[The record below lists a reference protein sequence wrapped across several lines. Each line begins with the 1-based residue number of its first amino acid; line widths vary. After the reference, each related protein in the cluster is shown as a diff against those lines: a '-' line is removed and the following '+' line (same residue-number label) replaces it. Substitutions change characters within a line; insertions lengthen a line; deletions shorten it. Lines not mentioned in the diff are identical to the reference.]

1 MSARQIH
8 SHKMSSSRMIK
19 RSLMGSALAA
29 GIASATLMGTQTAWA
44 QGEAPAPQGA
54 GAQNPIGGG
63 SVSQG
68 AATVNSQKSAKA
80 AAKTAGPAQE
90 IAPHTP
96 QAKNPEKQEVP
107 ATKAKLASTGSGAK
121 SHNNKS
127 AQADTSASA
136 YENAKLHA
144 NTNSSASDRSVAETP
159 TPTPAHANGDTTD
172 DDAIIEI
179 KDGDLKRLV
188 YLCVTKDRY
197 YSWEKLNAWNL
208 TQKDARKLEEL
219 ATHGYGY
226 GKTYTATST
235 NQLDSEEGIALIK
248 KFTQLKRLNVGG
260 CDIKHPEKL
269 LAALPQTLESLEL
282 GTTSLPTAPGSGQV
296 HLTDSSALARFTQ
309 LKHLS
314 LSGITLNDMKF
325 LGKMGDL
332 EDLNLAH
339 TGTHEL
345 SPLNTHTK
353 LKTLNISENELSDIS
368 ALSKLTNLTNLNIS
382 DNNIQSLDPLK
393 NLRQLETLDASNNKI
408 EKIDALQGL
417 TKLKTLTLNHN
428 KISSLEALKDHNAL
442 AQLDIESNCVKD
454 VAPLA
459 SLVQKQTL
467 TTIKGDCNNIRDISP
482 IWDNLP
488 AKVEDA
494 TDGLRQA
501 RDFSYTFYMQT
512 LDFDYRDG
520 VRLDDYGIKA
530 GDSGIAYTQDNE
542 TVTSESLNTY
552 TGSTRVSFDAKDNF
566 YASQP
571 GIHLLHISPISQ
583 TFTFSG
589 EMRIY
594 RYKLELNNLTP
605 IPIDFG
611 GKLPS
616 IDEIKKRISIK
627 NIEHFPKEGHYQL
640 LAGTES
646 AEGGERVTVYPFPG
660 GSAQGATVSIVYY
673 KPGENDPSKRAGILD
688 NIDVPVYVRTM
699 AESYHPDNITLQ
711 AGKTLDRQALEAACK
726 KLIPF
731 NRIEKS
737 KAKEEGG
744 YYPVV
749 TDGSADIDVWYKE
762 SEDDSSSGPQ
772 DDINPKQVYCT
783 EPVFNWGSFQ
793 SITASANDEGTT
805 REIPV
810 TITYADHSVWTG
822 KITIDIPKPQDPHAH
837 DNDHNDHPDGGGSGF
852 PIPDDGGSDDHNGD
866 HNNDHGDD
874 HNGDHEGNHDGTHN
888 PSEDPNHSHT
898 DGTGDTTDGTS
909 DGTDTNGAGHDDSSN
924 DNTTTPHRRR
934 GRHFART
941 HQAQGTSDIDAASTA
956 ASASAEGTNGTG
968 SNGQDNAGTGTDAGK
983 GVSGDANADANA
995 SSSADT
1001 KRSGT
1006 NSNDAKEA
1014 SAHGFFDQLASW
1026 LSEHANFLALI
1037 IVLLA
1042 AAGAF
1047 ATAKHKK
1054 RAQAAAKRKRSA
1066 QEDAREVTQTKTK

>member
-1 MSARQIH
+1 MSARHIH

-44 QGEAPAPQGA
+44 QSEAPAPQGA

-80 AAKTAGPAQE
+80 AAKTAGPAQK
-90 IAPHTP
+90 ITHSTV
-96 QAKNPEKQEVP
+96 QTKNPEKQE
-107 ATKAKLASTGSGAK
+107 ARTAKA
-121 SHNNKS
+121 
-127 AQADTSASA
+127 
-136 YENAKLHA
+136 
-144 NTNSSASDRSVAETP
+144 NSSEGA
-159 TPTPAHANGDTTD
+159 TD

-314 LSGITLNDMKF
+314 LSGITLNDTKF
-325 LGKMGDL
+325 LSKIEGL

-339 TGTHEL
+339 TSTHDL
-345 SPLNTHTK
+345 SPLNMHTR
-353 LKTLNISENELSDIS
+353 LKTLDISENELSDIS
-368 ALSKLTNLTNLNIS
+368 ALSSLTNLSNLNIS
-382 DNNIQSLDPLK
+382 NNNIQSLDPLK
-393 NLRQLETLDASNNKI
+393 ELKELETLDASNNKI

-417 TKLKTLTLNHN
+417 TKLKILTLNHN

-454 VAPLA
+454 VSPLA

-488 AKVEDA
+488 AKAEDA

-520 VRLDDYGIKA
+520 VRVDDYGIKA

-542 TVTSESLNTY
+542 TVTSESLNAY
-552 TGSTRVSFDAKDNF
+552 TGSTRVSFGAKDNF
-566 YASQP
+566 YASKP
-571 GIHLLHISPISQ
+571 GIRLLHISPISQ

-594 RYKLELNNLTP
+594 RYKPELTDPKP
-605 IPIDFG
+605 IEIDFG

-616 IDEIKKRISIK
+616 IDDIKKRVSIK
-627 NIEHFPKEGHYQL
+627 NIEHFPKEGHCQL

-711 AGKTLDRQALEAACK
+711 VGKTLDRQALEAACK

-749 TDGSADIDVWYKE
+749 TDGSVDIDVWYKE
-762 SEDDSSSGPQ
+762 SADSSSGPQ

-783 EPVFNWGSFQ
+783 EPEFDWGDFK
-793 SITASANDEGTT
+793 SITASEADEGTT
-805 REIPV
+805 KEIPV

-822 KITIDIPKPQDPHAH
+822 KITIDIPKPANPHPH

-852 PIPDDGGSDDHNGD
+852 PIPDDGGSG
-866 HNNDHGDD
+866 D

-941 HQAQGTSDIDAASTA
+941 HQAQGTSDIDAASTT
-956 ASASAEGTNGTG
+956 ASTSAEGTNGTG
-968 SNGQDNAGTGTDAGK
+968 SNGQDNADTGTDAGK
-983 GVSGDANADANA
+983 SASGDA
-995 SSSADT
+995 STDT

-1066 QEDAREVTQTKTK
+1066 QEDAREVTQAKTK

>member
-1 MSARQIH
+1 MGA
-8 SHKMSSSRMIK
+8 K
-19 RSLMGSALAA
+19 RSTCAA
-29 GIASATLMGTQTAWA
+29 RCGRAKSHR
-44 QGEAPAPQGA
+44 
-54 GAQNPIGGG
+54 GG

-80 AAKTAGPAQE
+80 AAKTAGPAQK
-90 IAPHTP
+90 ITHSTV
-96 QAKNPEKQEVP
+96 QTKNPEKQE
-107 ATKAKLASTGSGAK
+107 ARTAKA
-121 SHNNKS
+121 
-127 AQADTSASA
+127 
-136 YENAKLHA
+136 
-144 NTNSSASDRSVAETP
+144 NSSEGA
-159 TPTPAHANGDTTD
+159 TD

-314 LSGITLNDMKF
+314 LSGITLNDTKF
-325 LGKMGDL
+325 LSKIEGL

-339 TGTHEL
+339 TSTHDL
-345 SPLNTHTK
+345 SPLNMHTR
-353 LKTLNISENELSDIS
+353 LKTLDISENELSNIS
-368 ALSKLTNLTNLNIS
+368 ALSSLTNLTNLNIS
-382 DNNIQSLDPLK
+382 NNNIQSLDPLK

-454 VAPLA
+454 VSPLA

-488 AKVEDA
+488 AKAEDA

-520 VRLDDYGIKA
+520 VRVDDYGIKA

-542 TVTSESLNTY
+542 TVTSESLNAY
-552 TGSTRVSFDAKDNF
+552 TGSTRVSFGAKDNF
-566 YASQP
+566 YASKP

-594 RYKLELNNLTP
+594 RYKPELTDPKP
-605 IPIDFG
+605 IEIDFG

-616 IDEIKKRISIK
+616 IDDIKKRVSIK
-627 NIEHFPKEGHYQL
+627 NIEHFPKEGHCQL

-749 TDGSADIDVWYKE
+749 TDGSVDIDVWYKE
-762 SEDDSSSGPQ
+762 SADSSSGPQ

-983 GVSGDANADANA
+983 GVSGDASADTNA